1 MSDPTGKDCIRWA
14 LDGNVSVNLRR
25 EGRVTVR
32 LIRAINT
39 MFPPSPS
46 AGWGPARAS
55 HRFMLQKL
63 LNDPRLHWMNE
74 HERALLQEMLAELS
88 L

>member
-1 MSDPTGKDCIRWA
+1 MSDPAEKDCVRFA
-14 LDGNVSVNLRR
+14 LDGNATSRR
-25 EGRVTVR
+25 EGRATLR
-32 LIRAINT
+32 LTWAINS
-39 MFPPSPS
+39 MFPPSSPS
-46 AGWGPARAS
+46 RGQARPS
-55 HRFMLQKL
+55 HKFMLQKL